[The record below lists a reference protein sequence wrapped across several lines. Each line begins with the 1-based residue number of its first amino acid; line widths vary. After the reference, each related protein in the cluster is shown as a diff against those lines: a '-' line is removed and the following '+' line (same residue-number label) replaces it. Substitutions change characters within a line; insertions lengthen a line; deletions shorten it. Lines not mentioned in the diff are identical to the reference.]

1 MSESLFESNS
11 LSWVAMVNMTKIEL
25 ELISDADIHLSL
37 EKTTEKEFLKFLRD
51 VAKSI
56 LSIWNLMTQSVLYTA
71 TQITYIVMRYL
82 SFFQQVDS
90 TG

>member
-1 MSESLFESNS
+1 
-11 LSWVAMVNMTKIEL
+11 MVNMTKIEL

-56 LSIWNLMTQSVLYTA
+56 PSIWNLMTQSVLYTA
-71 TQITYIVMRYL
+71 TQPTYIVMQYL
-82 SFFQQVDS
+82 SFFQHVDS

>member
-25 ELISDADIHLSL
+25 ELISDADIQLSL

-51 VAKSI
+51 IAKSI
-56 LSIWNLMTQSVLYTA
+56 LSFTSK
-71 TQITYIVMRYL
+71 
-82 SFFQQVDS
+82 
-90 TG
+90 

>member
-1 MSESLFESNS
+1 
-11 LSWVAMVNMTKIEL
+11 MVNMTKIEL